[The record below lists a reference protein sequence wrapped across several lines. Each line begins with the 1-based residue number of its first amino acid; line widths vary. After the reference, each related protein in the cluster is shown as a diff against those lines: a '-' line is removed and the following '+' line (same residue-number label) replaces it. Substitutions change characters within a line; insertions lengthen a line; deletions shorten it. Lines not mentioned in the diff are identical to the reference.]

1 MERAILDVEHNT
13 EIKNIQTDEF
23 KLKQLQQ
30 EHQLRLEAFN
40 LHTNQVKY
48 TFFFIFYFYYSK
60 SIQFS

>member
-48 TFFFIFYFYYSK
+48 TFFFPL
-60 SIQFS
+60 